1 MTHKRIKSCSSSLAM
16 ENASN
21 LKDDLNIIYFLPIRL
36 VPIKRLLEY
45 KVANVTDRASSL
57 KRGWG
62 YTLHNLAMHMNIE
75 NDQALS

>member
-36 VPIKRLLEY
+36 VTIQRLLEY
-45 KVANVTDRASSL
+45 TIADVTNRASSL

-62 YTLHNLAMHMNIE
+62 YALHNLAMHMNIE
-75 NDQALS
+75 NEQVLS

>member
-21 LKDDLNIIYFLPIRL
+21 LKDDLNIIYFLPIKL
-36 VPIKRLLEY
+36 VTIQRLLEY
-45 KVANVTDRASSL
+45 TIADVTNRASPL

-62 YTLHNLAMHMNIE
+62 YTLHNLAMPMNIE
-75 NDQALS
+75 NEQVLS